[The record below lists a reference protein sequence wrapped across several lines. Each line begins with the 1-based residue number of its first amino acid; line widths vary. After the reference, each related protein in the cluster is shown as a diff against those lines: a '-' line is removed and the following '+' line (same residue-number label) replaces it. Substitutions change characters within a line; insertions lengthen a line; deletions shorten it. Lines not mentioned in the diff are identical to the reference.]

1 MKRIF
6 RKEAMLAA
14 CLLLASLSA
23 STIAIAQNQPAS
35 ASSVHGVDFYGH
47 PINEKDI
54 YCPIGIEQILPGDY
68 YACEARAA
76 FGRKKYPHSVYMLQE
91 SAYWANKDAQFVL
104 GLTYFNGET
113 PDIPGNRPLGLAWLA
128 LAAER
133 KNKYYELQYAA
144 ARARS
149 TPEEIQQSVAILQK
163 LKQKYGDAVAA
174 PRAIRYFNHA
184 IELIDES
191 AEQGGTTYLRGLA
204 PVPMNSV
211 LIAKR
216 LHDEADADFNTYQGT
231 VSVGEPEW
239 LKDKAQRVE
248 DQQKLDGAGNG
259 NGTSGSTQH

>member
-1 MKRIF
+1 MKRIL
-6 RKEAMLAA
+6 RKEATLAA

-23 STIAIAQNQPAS
+23 NAIAQDQPAS
-35 ASSVHGVDFYGH
+35 ASSVHRMDFYGH
-47 PINEKDI
+47 PIDEKHI

-76 FGRKKYPHSVYMLQE
+76 FGRKKYVHTVSMLQE
-91 SAYWANKDAQFVL
+91 SAYWANKDAQFSL

-133 KNKYYELQYAA
+133 KNEYYDLQYAA

-149 TPEEIQQSVAILQK
+149 TPEEIQQSIAILQK

-174 PRAIRYFNHA
+174 PRAIRNFNHA

-211 LIAKR
+211 LVAKR

-231 VSVGEPEW
+231 VAVGEPEW

-248 DQQKLDGAGNG
+248 DQQKLDGTDKN
-259 NGTSGSTQH
+259 NGTSSNTQH